1 MSESVAVYP
10 GSFDP
15 ITNGHVDIIERSA
28 EVFDRVVVLVA
39 VNRDKRT
46 LFDLEERME
55 LIRRVFEHHPR
66 VEVDSFRGLLV
77 EYMRSHGYRV
87 VVRGLRAVS
96 DFEYEFQMALMNR
109 KIYPQLE
116 TFFLAAREN
125 YSYVSSRILKEVFE
139 LGGCIQ
145 DLAPAVV
152 IEALREKFGRLDREP
167 AGAP

>member
-167 AGAP
+167 AEAP